1 MKNENTAEKN
11 EYGNLRIVSLDGSQI
26 YRRADGRCD
35 LAPYSTINDGK
46 LNPDAFGGILDESL
60 DTDKLREVY
69 EKHKTELPFAY
80 TENGNYTRALVSIS
94 FDYAVKEFEPHRQ
107 RYVRYGFSV
116 SDEDMTDHIC
126 VRAVNGTPTLIAVDV
141 WEESSSDYAP
151 VGKPVGAEIL
161 GKYFVYDA
169 DKRAYRRTKRDI
181 PSIVKKAEIRE
192 KLYSDGFDIDGIHYV
207 RYKRSAGSSRDG
219 RCLFIA
225 EPLYQDMMAW
235 SSCGLSADSVSDQAS
250 WQAYIAL
257 TLSSI
262 EATVKLPKKAILIIR
277 DRESVFTDTVV
288 CVREDAKEG
297 LSAKEE
303 TAEIRNVIWDGEA
316 LLDVSEFERA
326 GYANKGMMLLR
337 NRFFKTCAFNTN
349 LQKWFK
355 DKGITTVGQL
365 AGYTTARKV
374 EDIKLVITES
384 SLKYLKFMPKGQSL
398 KLSLEAW
405 LDAIY
410 GGKTTSEFGVVK
422 TDKPPSN
429 MEGRLAYTNYQ
440 LMNTLAIT
448 PSGMEQLLDASLYHL
463 YKIYASAMHLRY
475 QINYL
480 SETEP
485 DDLAVMAADN
495 YRRKVVMEML
505 FRTPDFEHT
514 EFYKDLKTDVCYY
527 FKRRLKKGRV
537 LVNGNN
543 QTIFGNPYEFLCAV
557 TDKSYEPTEPMLLG
571 DGEVYTKRFED
582 GEKLTCARN
591 PHITLGNI
599 LIGVNRRKEEI
610 DTYFNLTRDIVCANA
625 IGSNLQQRLNGCD
638 YDSDSMLVTND
649 QFLYLSAKTC
659 YENMGVPVCCVAP
672 VGKAEY
678 SSSAVNLARLDLA
691 IAENKIGDIVN
702 LSQFLNSLLWHN
714 VNDGASINDILPIY
728 NEICILAVLSGM
740 EIDKA
745 KRMYAVKTGKVL
757 HRLEKRKQEFKK
769 ANGGKLPN
777 FYYFITGQE
786 EKIEKNN
793 TATLN
798 CPMSIIYDF
807 VTKYEPYRLPKRKVK
822 LSDLFSLDESDS
834 DSNDYHRKKNII
846 VAVQKAE
853 DDIRYLRIRESKAQG
868 DAKLILRA
876 EMQAILDECLKVI
889 ARNVSNDHVLGLLLR
904 ELDSGEK
911 KEISQIKSFL
921 FACLLF
927 EKNGRLLSKVKTPE
941 DYHYTE
947 LKLATEENVERDD
960 MIEIIYGHPHVIVV
974 DGDTVLG
981 SHGKIEIY
989 DDKFIYYDANGNRVP
1004 ISVLDY

>member
-1 MKNENTAEKN
+1 MTAEKKKY
-11 EYGNLRIVSLDGSQI
+11 EFMRIIALDGSTV
-26 YRRADGRCD
+26 YRGKGLTA
-35 LAPYSTINDGK
+35 LKDGK
-46 LNPDAFGGILDESL
+46 TDKSAFSGVLDDSL
-60 DTDKLREVY
+60 ETIKLREAYAKHETEIGHPYLEDKVFCRAIVSVSFNYAIKLY
-69 EKHKTELPFAY
+69 EKH
-80 TENGNYTRALVSIS
+80 GR
-94 FDYAVKEFEPHRQ
+94 
-107 RYVRYGFSV
+107 RYVLDGQTV
-116 SDEDMTDHIC
+116 TAEDMTDHVCI
-126 VRAVNGTPTLIAVDV
+126 RTIDGKPTLVAIETPLNKDKH
-141 WEESSSDYAP
+141 YAP
-151 VGKPVGAEIL
+151 VEQPISAELL
-161 GKYFVYDA
+161 GKYFAYDA
-169 DKRAYRRTKRDI
+169 ERREYKRSDKEI
-181 PSIVKKAEIRE
+181 PSVVKKEEIRE
-192 KLYSDGFDIDGIHYV
+192 HLYCNGFDIDGIHYV

-225 EPLYQDMMAW
+225 EPLYNDMMAW

-257 TLSSI
+257 TWSSI
-262 EATVKLPKKAILIIR
+262 ESTIRLPKKAILIIP
-277 DRESVFTDTVV
+277 DKVSKFKTTAV
-288 CVREDAKEG
+288 CVKEDEVLG
-297 LSAKEE
+297 LTASEEE
-303 TAEIRNVIWDGEA
+303 TEIENVIWDGEA
-316 LLDVSEFERA
+316 LLDVSEFKRA
-326 GYANKGMMLLR
+326 GYADKGMMLLR

-349 LQKWFK
+349 LLKWFN

-374 EDIKLVITES
+374 EDIKLVVTES
-384 SLKYLKFMPKGQSL
+384 SLKYLKFMPKGQPL
-398 KLSLEAW
+398 KKSLEDW
-405 LDAIY
+405 LDAVY

-429 MEGRLAYTNYQ
+429 MQGRLAYTNYQ
-440 LMNTLAIT
+440 LMNTLAIN
-448 PSGMEQLLDASLYHL
+448 SLGMEQLLYASLYHL

-485 DDLAVMAADN
+485 DDLAVMTADN

-505 FRTPDFEHT
+505 FRTPEFEHT
-514 EFYKDLKTDVCYY
+514 EFYKDLKTDVVYY

-557 TDKSYEPTEPMLLG
+557 TDKNYEPTEPMLLG
-571 DGEVYTKRFED
+571 DGEVYTKRFDD
-582 GEKLTCARN
+582 GEMLTCARN

-599 LIGVNRRKEEI
+599 LIGVNRRKKEI
-610 DTYFNLTRDIVCANA
+610 DTYFNLTKDIVCANA
-625 IGSNLQQRLNGCD
+625 INSNLQQRLNGCD

-649 QFLYLSAKTC
+649 QFIYLSAKSC

-672 VGKAEY
+672 VGQAEY
-678 SSSAVNLARLDLA
+678 SSSAVDLARLDLT

-745 KRMYAVKTGKVL
+745 KRMYAVKTSTVL
-757 HRLEKRKQEFKK
+757 KRLEKRKQEFKK

-777 FYYFITGQE
+777 FYYFLTGQE

-822 LSDLFSLDESDS
+822 LSDLFVLDESDG

-846 VAVQKAE
+846 ATVQKAE
-853 DDIRYLRIRESKAQG
+853 DDIRHLRIKESKFPD
-868 DAKLILRA
+868 DAKAILRA
-876 EMQAILDECLKVI
+876 EMQEILDDCLKVV
-889 ARNVSNDHVLGLLLR
+889 ARNASNDHVLGLILR
-904 ELDSGEK
+904 KLDSGEK
-911 KEISQIKSFL
+911 NDVSKIKSFI

-941 DYHYTE
+941 GYHYTE
-947 LKLATEENVERDD
+947 LKLATDENIKRD
-960 MIEIIYGHPHVIVV
+960 EVFENIYGYPHVVTV
-974 DGDTVLG
+974 DGMVIG
-981 SHGKIEIY
+981 NRGKLELV
-989 DDKFIYYDANGNRVP
+989 DGKAMFYDADGNRIP
-1004 ISVLDY
+1004 LSILNY

>member
-1 MKNENTAEKN
+1 MTAEKKKY
-11 EYGNLRIVSLDGSQI
+11 EFMRIIALDGSTI
-26 YRRADGRCD
+26 YRSKGLTA
-35 LAPYSTINDGK
+35 LKDGK
-46 LNPDAFGGILDESL
+46 TNAHAFSGVLDDSL
-60 DTDKLREVY
+60 ETIKLREVY
-69 EKHKTELPFAY
+69 AKHEAEIGYPYLEDKVFCRAIVSVSFEYAIKQYEKQ
-80 TENGNYTRALVSIS
+80 GR
-94 FDYAVKEFEPHRQ
+94 
-107 RYVRYGFSV
+107 RYVLYGQTV
-116 SDEDMTDHIC
+116 TDEEMTDHVCI
-126 VRAVNGTPTLIAVDV
+126 RTLDDEPTLVAIETPLNQDRH
-141 WEESSSDYAP
+141 YAP
-151 VGKPVGAEIL
+151 VEQPISAELL

-169 DKRAYRRTKRDI
+169 EKHEYKRSDKEM
-181 PSIVKKAEIRE
+181 PSVVKKEKIRE
-192 KLYSDGFDIDGIHYV
+192 HLYLHGFDIDGIHYV

-225 EPLYQDMMAW
+225 EPLYQDMMDW
-235 SSCGLSADSVSDQAS
+235 SACGLCADTVSDQAS

-262 EATVKLPKKAILIIR
+262 ESIIRLPKKAILIIPDKVSR
-277 DRESVFTDTVV
+277 FTTNAV
-288 CVREDAKEG
+288 CVKEDKALG
-297 LSAKEE
+297 LTEIEEE
-303 TAEIRNVIWDGEA
+303 TEIENVIWDGEA

-355 DKGITTVGQL
+355 DKGITTIGQL
-365 AGYTTARKV
+365 AGYTTARKI

-405 LDAIY
+405 LDAVY

-485 DDLAVMAADN
+485 DDLAVMTADN

-557 TDKSYEPTEPMLLG
+557 TDKTYEPTEPMLLG

-582 GEKLTCARN
+582 GEMLTCARN

-625 IGSNLQQRLNGCD
+625 INSNLQQRLNGCD

-678 SSSAVNLARLDLA
+678 SSSAVDLARLDLA

-807 VTKYEPYRLPKRKVK
+807 VIKYEPYRLPKRKVK
-822 LSDLFSLDESDS
+822 LSDLFALDESDS

-868 DAKLILRA
+868 DAKVILRA
-876 EMQAILDECLKVI
+876 EMQAILDECLKVV

-974 DGDTVLG
+974 DGDIVLG
-981 SHGKIEIY
+981 SHGKIEIF